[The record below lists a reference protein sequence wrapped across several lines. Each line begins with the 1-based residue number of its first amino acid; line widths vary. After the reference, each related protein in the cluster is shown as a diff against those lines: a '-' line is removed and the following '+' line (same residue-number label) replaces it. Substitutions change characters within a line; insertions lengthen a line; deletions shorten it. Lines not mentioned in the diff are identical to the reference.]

1 MKRHRTE
8 IQVRFADTDA
18 LGHINNAVYATYAE
32 LGRVEFMRALGI
44 EPGGFILA
52 RLALDYRRQ
61 VRLGERVSVETW
73 VERVGNTS
81 VTMRQV
87 VLAGGGAGA
96 AVATAAAPEGAAAVA
111 TAVATAV
118 AAEVEAVA
126 VTFDYATNGPV
137 RVPDRMRELFRSW
150 QEG

>member
-18 LGHINNAVYATYAE
+18 LGHVNNAVYATYAE

-44 EPGGFILA
+44 APGGFILA

-87 VLAGGGAGA
+87 VLVGGWA
-96 AVATAAAPEGAAAVA
+96 AAAAATPAAPEGAVEVAAE
-111 TAVATAV
+111 V

-126 VTFDYATNGPV
+126 VTFDYATNRPV
-137 RVPDRMRELFRSW
+137 RVPETLRERFRGW

>member
-87 VLAGGGAGA
+87 VLAGGGAAALAATGA
-96 AVATAAAPEGAAAVA
+96 EAEAATVVEAEVAT
-111 TAVATAV
+111 
-118 AAEVEAVA
+118 EVEAVA
-126 VTFDYATNGPV
+126 VTFDYATNRPV

>member
-18 LGHINNAVYATYAE
+18 LGHINNAVYAAYAE
-32 LGRVEFMRALGI
+32 LGRVEFMRGLGI
-44 EPGGFILA
+44 APGGFILA

-73 VERVGNTS
+73 VERVGNSS

-87 VLAGGGAGA
+87 VLAGA
-96 AVATAAAPEGAAAVA
+96 EG
-111 TAVATAV
+111 TTEV

-126 VTFDYATNGPV
+126 VTFDYATDRPV
-137 RVPDRMRELFRSW
+137 RVPDEMRELFLNWRE
-150 QEG
+150 QP